1 MPTLEDLINAGLG
14 FVDRNSTALGVA
26 GQLANQEKAIRD
38 LESLGEDAKTFIGMP
53 AGGLYNTVKSDTQFK
68 PFNVF
73 SSAGNIAA
81 NATGG
86 TTYNL
91 SPEQQA
97 LEKSLRSGGS
107 QLVDA
112 VLGRGDFGT
121 YNPETG
127 QMEQDMRSEQ
137 AALID
142 LFAGPLR
149 QENLM
154 AGEQSAYDR
163 LQALRRPSQDRARLQ
178 LDQEEFAQGRQGLQ
192 TAQYGGSPQRFALEK
207 AIEEQNAAD
216 ALNAMGIARQD
227 AGALSNARLT
237 ALQQQLAEKG
247 LGADIATQFLGAS
260 YAPENALLNA
270 AQPSLTLSNIAS
282 TAGRQ
287 LGQYGTSLGQ
297 SQMAYDLGAQ
307 SAATNLRQGTMKGLF
322 DLLIAQNNAD
332 ATKQAAAQAATINQN
347 PNTGQFEFG
356 GALGNIFNTDRS
368 ANGLLNQIGNRG

>member
-1 MPTLEDLINAGLG
+1 
-14 FVDRNSTALGVA
+14 
-26 GQLANQEKAIRD
+26 
-38 LESLGEDAKTFIGMP
+38 
-53 AGGLYNTVKSDTQFK
+53 
-68 PFNVF
+68 
-73 SSAGNIAA
+73 
-81 NATGG
+81 
-86 TTYNL
+86 
-91 SPEQQA
+91 
-97 LEKSLRSGGS
+97 
-107 QLVDA
+107 
-112 VLGRGDFGT
+112 
-121 YNPETG
+121 
-127 QMEQDMRSEQ
+127 
-137 AALID
+137 
-142 LFAGPLR
+142 
-149 QENLM
+149 
-154 AGEQSAYDR
+154 
-163 LQALRRPSQDRARLQ
+163 
-178 LDQEEFAQGRQGLQ
+178 LQ

-356 GALGNIFNTDRS
+356 GALGNIFNTARS

>member
-1 MPTLEDLINAGLG
+1 MTLQEMIDAGVG

-73 SSAGNIAA
+73 SNAGNIAA

-121 YNPETG
+121 YNSETG

-154 AGEQSAYDR
+154 EGEQSAYDR

-178 LDQEEFAQGRQGLQ
+178 LDQEEFAEGRQGLQ
-192 TAQYGGSPQRFALEK
+192 TAQYGGTPQRFALEK

-247 LGADIATQFLGAS
+247 LGADIATQFLGSS

-297 SQMAYDLGAQ
+297 GQMAYDLGAQ

-322 DLLIAQNNAD
+322 DLLISQNNAD
-332 ATKQAAAQAATINQN
+332 ATKQAGSINN
-347 PNTGQFEFG
+347 NAIGGSSNNYGFTLPNFPFT
-356 GALGNIFNTDRS
+356 
-368 ANGLLNQIGNRG
+368 